1 MPGQPERTNDGL
13 RKKMHEVIFEAD
25 TPAGKWFDVILLIS
39 ISTSVLV
46 VILESVESIDQ
57 QYGRLF
63 DALEWFFTILF
74 SIEYLLR
81 LYVVLSP
88 LRYASSFFGII
99 DLISILPT
107 YFSFFFPGQQYFLV
121 IRALRLLRIFRVFK
135 LGHFLSEGDII
146 LRSLRASQP
155 KITVFLTFIILVVLI
170 IGSLM
175 YLIEGGTNSGFSN
188 IPQGM
193 YWAIVTLTT
202 VGYGD
207 ITPIT
212 NLGRFLSALVMI
224 LGYAVIAVPTGIVSA
239 EFIQASNRRKSRR
252 VSTQVCRH
260 CSLEGHPEGAAYCWH
275 CGAKM
280 ED

>member
-1 MPGQPERTNDGL
+1 MSGQAERTSERL
-13 RKKMHEVIFEAD
+13 RKRLHEIIFEAD
-25 TPAGKWFDVILLIS
+25 TTAGKWFDVILLVS
-39 ISTSVLV
+39 ISASVLI

-57 QYGRLF
+57 RFGPLF

-74 SIEYLLR
+74 SIEYLMR

-88 LRYASSFFGII
+88 WRYATSFFGII

-107 YFSFFFPGQQYFLV
+107 YFSLFFPGHQYFLV

-135 LGHFLSEGDII
+135 LGHFLTEGDVII
-146 LRSLRASQP
+146 RSLRASQP

-175 YLIEGGTNSGFSN
+175 YLVEGGTNPGFSS

-239 EFIQASNRRKSRR
+239 EFIEANRRKSKG
-252 VSTQVCRH
+252 VSTQVCRY
-260 CSLEGHPEGAAYCWH
+260 CSREGHPEGATYCWH
-275 CGAKM
+275 CGANM
-280 ED
+280 EE